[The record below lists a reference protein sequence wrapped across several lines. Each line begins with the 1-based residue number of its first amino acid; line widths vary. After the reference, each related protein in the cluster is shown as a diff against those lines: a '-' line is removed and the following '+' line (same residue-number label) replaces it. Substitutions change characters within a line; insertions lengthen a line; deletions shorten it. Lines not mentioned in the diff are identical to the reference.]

1 MAGKMTRL
9 EKQWILYDVGN
20 SAFTMLCTTIIPIY
34 FKNIATADNL
44 SNSDSTAFLSFTL
57 SLSTILVA
65 ILGPILGTM
74 ADTKNYKNLP
84 GGSDR
89 LYGDGVCQQMAGV
102 SGSILYCQDRLSA
115 EPDLL

>member
-34 FKNIATADNL
+34 FKNIAEAGNLAD
-44 SNSDSTAFLSFTL
+44 SDSTAFLSFTL

-65 ILGPILGTM
+65 ILGPTIGTM
-74 ADTKNYKNLP
+74 ADTKNYKKPLFVSSFLV
-84 GGSDR
+84 GRSDAWR
-89 LYGDGVCQQMAGV
+89 WLLRANGWPFSRC
-102 SGSILYCQDRLSA
+102 SA
-115 EPDLL
+115 LQERDIS

>member
-34 FKNIATADNL
+34 FKNIATVDNL

-57 SLSTILVA
+57 SLSTIQWR
-65 ILGPILGTM
+65 
-74 ADTKNYKNLP
+74 
-84 GGSDR
+84 SWDR
-89 LYGDGVCQQMAGV
+89 SSERWRTQKIIRSRC
-102 SGSILYCQDRLSA
+102 LSA
-115 EPDLL
+115 PSWWE